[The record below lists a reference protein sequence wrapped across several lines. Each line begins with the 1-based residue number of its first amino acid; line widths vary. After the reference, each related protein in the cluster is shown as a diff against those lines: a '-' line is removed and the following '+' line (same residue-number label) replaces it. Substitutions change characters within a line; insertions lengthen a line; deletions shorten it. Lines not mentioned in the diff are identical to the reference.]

1 MRAHADDLR
10 AEVDDEKLIDSIAS
24 DWETAP
30 LDGVSARAAALCRH
44 AGKLTLQ
51 PAAITPA
58 DVNALRAAG
67 CTDKVIADLTQV
79 VALFAYFNRLADGLG
94 IDPEPEW
101 E

>member
-10 AEVDDEKLIDSIAS
+10 AEVDDRELVDAIAS

-30 LDGVSARAAALCRH
+30 LDGVSGRAAALCRH

-51 PAAITPA
+51 PAAIAPS
-58 DVNALRAAG
+58 DVDALRVAG
-67 CTDKVIADLTQV
+67 CTDKAIEDLTQV
-79 VALFAYFNRLADGLG
+79 VALFAYFNRLAEGLG
-94 IDPEPEW
+94 IDPEPDW